1 MMMKVKKR
9 LFIIIALIIVFITSV
24 VVWKRHITEQQK
36 TLTIGLYTSSSWD
49 VPNGH
54 QYHVIDYAIKKFKK
68 EHPEI
73 KIKYEGG
80 IQQDDYRNWL
90 SEKIIENKTP
100 DLIIVPN
107 RDFNALASEGA
118 FKDLR
123 QMMQKDRIQPAVF
136 YQSTLKAGQYNG
148 QQLALPYEANPTL
161 MVMNK
166 TLLKKLK
173 IATPSEN
180 WTPSQFYRLCRRVV
194 YSTKKRK
201 YYSVTMNYNWQDAQL
216 AYGNQLFSKDDNNV
230 QLTTDTARKAFSLIE
245 NITNDQPSYNV
256 TSRLFDKGSVAFMPL
271 GLAQYRTYTSY
282 PFHITR
288 NNNFVWECTKMP
300 GISHALATPMETTM
314 FAISSKAKN
323 TQSAW
328 EFMKLL
334 CTNKNIQREVM
345 KTNMGTSVLS
355 SVVNSPAAQKILDE
369 KVISYHNLTTK
380 KLDLIMKDGAISPKF
395 KSYNNK
401 LERLDYKIQNAL
413 KSGDLETQ
421 LFNIQLQVN
430 QTDEE

>member
-1 MMMKVKKR
+1 MKHKGKIVTVIVA
-9 LFIIIALIIVFITSV
+9 IIILITGIIAWWQHTLA
-24 VVWKRHITEQQK
+24 QQK
-36 TLTIGLYTSSSWD
+36 TLTIGLYTSSSWN

-54 QYHVIDYAIKKFKK
+54 QYHVIDYAIKKFQK

-73 KIKYEGG
+73 NVKYEGG

-90 SEKIIENKTP
+90 SEKIIEDKAP

-107 RDFNALASEGA
+107 QDFNALASEGA

-123 QMMQKDRIQPAVF
+123 PMMQQDKIKPSTF
-136 YQSTLKAGQYNG
+136 YKSTLKAGQYNG

-173 IATPSEN
+173 IATPSDN
-180 WTPSQFYRLCRRVV
+180 WTPAQFYKLCRQVV
-194 YSTKKRK
+194 YSTTNRK

-216 AYGNQLFSKDDNNV
+216 AYGNHLFNGEDNNV
-230 QLTTDTARKAFSLIE
+230 QLTTDSAREAFSLIE
-245 NITNDQPSYNV
+245 NITNDQPPYSV
-256 TSRLFDKGSVAFMPL
+256 TSRLFDKGCVAFMPL

-288 NNNFVWECTKMP
+288 NNKFLWECTKMP
-300 GISHALATPMETTM
+300 GVRTAQATPMETTM

-323 TQSAW
+323 PSGAW
-328 EFMKLL
+328 DFMKLL
-334 CTNKNIQREVM
+334 CTNKEIQREVM
-345 KTNMGTSVLS
+345 KINMGTSVLP
-355 SVVNSPAAQKILDE
+355 SVVNSPQAQEILDE
-369 KVISYHNLTTK
+369 KVINYHNLTTQ
-380 KLDLIMKDGAISPKF
+380 KLDLIMKDGAIIPKF
-395 KSYNNK
+395 KSYNSK

-413 KSGDLETQ
+413 KSGNLETQ
-421 LFNIQLQVN
+421 LFNIQIQIN
-430 QTDEE
+430 QTKVE

>member
-1 MMMKVKKR
+1 MMKLRGKI
-9 LFIIIALIIVFITSV
+9 FIVIAFVIMLITGIIAWGHHTA
-24 VVWKRHITEQQK
+24 EQQK

-68 EHPEI
+68 KYPGV

-123 QMMQKDRIQPAVF
+123 PMMQQDRINSEIF
-136 YQSTLKAGQYNG
+136 YPSALKAGQYNG

-166 TLLKKLK
+166 TLLNKLK
-173 IATPSEN
+173 VATPSEN
-180 WTPSQFYRLCRRVV
+180 WTPNQFYKLCRQVV

-201 YYSVTMNYNWQDAQL
+201 YYNVTMNYNWQDAQL

-256 TSRLFDKGSVAFMPL
+256 TSRLFDKGCVAFMPL

-288 NNNFVWECTKMP
+288 NNRFVWECTKMP
-300 GISHALATPMETTM
+300 GISQALATPMETTM

-323 TQSAW
+323 SKSAW
-328 EFMKLL
+328 DFMKLL
-334 CTNKNIQREVM
+334 CTGKDIQREVM
-345 KTNMGTSVLS
+345 KTNMGASVLP
-355 SVVNSPAAQKILDE
+355 SVVKSPAAQKILDE

-380 KLDLIMKDGAISPKF
+380 KLDLIMKDGAIIPKF

-430 QTDEE
+430 QTDGE

>member
-1 MMMKVKKR
+1 MTMKVKKK

-180 WTPSQFYRLCRRVV
+180 WTPSQFYRLCRRAV

-245 NITNDQPSYNV
+245 NITNDQSSYNV

-323 TQSAW
+323 AQSAW